1 MKSAVSIRFISRKK
15 YRFYQIEY
23 FMKKLFITT
32 IIATLLVN
40 SNGFG
45 QIKYTNPIL
54 EGFYPD
60 PSICRVGRDYY
71 LVNSSFAYFPGLP
84 IFHSTDLLNWKQ
96 IGNAM
101 DRNTQLVI
109 GDVEVS
115 RGLFAP
121 SIRYHNGLFY
131 IMCTNVSYKGNF
143 IITAENPAGPWSD
156 PNFTSAVSGID
167 PSLFFDDNG
176 KVYITYNSDPP
187 DNKPLYNGHRTIR
200 IIEYDIA
207 TQKTIGD
214 NKIIVNG
221 GTDLSKH
228 PIWIEGPHLYKI
240 NEWYYLMCAEGGT
253 ADQHSEVI
261 FRSKNVEGPFVSYE
275 NNPILTQRNLDTTR
289 KNPITSTGHADLV
302 ETPDGKWYAVFLGCR
317 PYLGD
322 YYNTGR
328 ETFMAPVKWKDGW
341 PIIIPNHE
349 EVQYQYPVPFAST
362 KKIDNNFSGNFIFK
376 DDFKEKQLNYRYVFL
391 RNPTEKLYKIENGFV
406 ELPLKENTAAER
418 KNPAFI
424 GFRQANLKGYGA
436 VSMTFKAASENEKA
450 GLMIFQNDRFYYFLC
465 KSVKDGKPVVEL
477 YKSTTERN
485 EKEELLASAELKTDN
500 PLQLKIQADND
511 KYNFYYS
518 EEKNKW
524 TLIKDNVDGK
534 FLSTKTAGG
543 FVGCMYAMYGTSNG
557 VATTNKALY
566 DWFEYKG
573 DDNIYKDLE

>member
-1 MKSAVSIRFISRKK
+1 MKK
-15 YRFYQIEY
+15 YM
-23 FMKKLFITT
+23 MKKHFLAIIISLF
-32 IIATLLVN
+32 LLPGN
-40 SNGFG
+40 IFG
-45 QIKYTNPIL
+45 QVKYTNPIL

-60 PSICRVGRDYY
+60 PSICRVDNDYY

-84 IFHSTDLLNWKQ
+84 VFHSTDLVNWKQ

-101 DRNTQLVI
+101 DRNTQFKI
-109 GDVEVS
+109 GDAQVS
-115 RGLFAP
+115 GGLFAP
-121 SIRYHNGLFY
+121 AIRYNKGIFY
-131 IMCTNVSYKGNF
+131 IMCTNVSEGGNF
-143 IITAENPAGPWSD
+143 IITAKNPKGPWSD
-156 PNFTSAVSGID
+156 PVFTPAVNGID

-176 KVYITYNSDPP
+176 KAYITYNSIPP
-187 DNKPLYNGHRTIR
+187 DNKSLYEGHRTIR
-200 IIEYDIA
+200 IIEYDVA
-207 TQKTIGD
+207 TKKTVGD

-240 NEWYYLMCAEGGT
+240 NGWYYLMCAEGGT

-275 NNPILTQRNLDTTR
+275 NNPILTQRNLDPTR

-302 ETPDGKWYAVFLGCR
+302 ETPNGKWYAVFLGCR
-317 PYLGD
+317 PYEGD

-328 ETFMAPVKWKDGW
+328 ETFMAPVEWKDGW
-341 PIIIPNHE
+341 PVIIPNRTQ
-349 EVQYQYPVPFAST
+349 VKYQYPVPFSST
-362 KKIDNNFSGNFIFK
+362 KKVDNSFSGNYTFK

-391 RNPTEKLYKIENGFV
+391 RNPTEDLYKIKNGFL

-418 KNPAFI
+418 KTPAFI

-436 VSMTFKAASENEKA
+436 VSMRFRAAAENEKA

-465 KSVKDGKPVVEL
+465 KSVKDSKPVVEL
-477 YKSTTERN
+477 YKSSAGKN
-485 EKEELLASAELKTDN
+485 EKEELLASAELKNDN
-500 PLQLKIQADND
+500 ALQLKIQADND

-518 EEKNKW
+518 EEKNNW
-524 TLIKDNVDGK
+524 ILLKDNVDGK

-543 FVGCMYAMYGTSNG
+543 FVGCMYTMYGTSNG
-557 VATTNKALY
+557 LATTNKVLY

-573 DDNIYKDLE
+573 DDDIYKELK

>member
-349 EVQYQYPVPFAST
+349 EVQYQYPVPVAST

-436 VSMTFKAASENEKA
+436 VSMSFKATAENEKA

-465 KSVKDGKPVVEL
+465 KSVKDGKPVVQL

>member
-1 MKSAVSIRFISRKK
+1 
-15 YRFYQIEY
+15 
-23 FMKKLFITT
+23 MKKLFITT

-84 IFHSTDLLNWKQ
+84 IFHSTDLVNWKQ

-143 IITAENPAGPWSD
+143 IITAKSPAGPWSD

-167 PSLFFDDNG
+167 PSLFFDDDG

-261 FRSKNVEGPFVSYE
+261 FRSKNAEGPFVSYE

-418 KNPAFI
+418 KNPGFI

-436 VSMTFKAASENEKA
+436 VSMSFKATAENEKA

-465 KSVKDGKPVVEL
+465 KSVKDGKPVVQL

-524 TLIKDNVDGK
+524 TLIKENVDGK

>member
-1 MKSAVSIRFISRKK
+1 VKSAVSIRFISRKK

-349 EVQYQYPVPFAST
+349 EVQYQYPVPVAST

-436 VSMTFKAASENEKA
+436 VSMSFKATAENEKA

-465 KSVKDGKPVVEL
+465 KSVKDGKPVVQL